1 MKYVN
6 IKQIVGFIL
15 IVMMIVLNVVLILNC
30 MSNNSC
36 HIMDIFTWGFMNGFV
51 IMIGLLMLG
60 DKK

>member
-15 IVMMIVLNVVLILNC
+15 IVMMMFLNVLLILTC
-30 MSNNSC
+30 MDNNSC
-36 HIMDIFTWGFMNGFV
+36 YMMDTYSWGFMNGFV